1 MGEFLTGAVVSKTAN
16 IYSVVYKKQLVAQFS
31 YIDQALMLALDSA
44 KLETLLQES
53 NVFFLKAA

>member
-16 IYSVVYKKQLVAQFS
+16 IYPVVYKKQLVAQFS